1 MLLNSYLWKKGLK
14 DNERSYNIND
24 LSSIIPKTSLN
35 EISHIQNKL
44 MDQNKVKNIIK
55 KIEIKKSKDNI
66 IHGGTNNFI
75 NDIKMKEEEHNN
87 KKKIQIYDQDKK
99 EINLEEGGF
108 MELNEEI
115 DYSEESPEKIEELF
129 DDNNEFMDINEI
141 NYPYDD
147 IDPIDNFKLKE
158 EEDKKDIKDVIV
170 TRFN

>member
-1 MLLNSYLWKKGLK
+1 
-14 DNERSYNIND
+14 
-24 LSSIIPKTSLN
+24 
-35 EISHIQNKL
+35 

-66 IHGGTNNFI
+66 IHGGTNNLK

>member
-1 MLLNSYLWKKGLK
+1 
-14 DNERSYNIND
+14 
-24 LSSIIPKTSLN
+24 
-35 EISHIQNKL
+35 
-44 MDQNKVKNIIK
+44 
-55 KIEIKKSKDNI
+55 
-66 IHGGTNNFI
+66 
-75 NDIKMKEEEHNN
+75 
-87 KKKIQIYDQDKK
+87 
-99 EINLEEGGF
+99 

>member
-87 KKKIQIYDQDKK
+87 KKKYKYMIKIKK
-99 EINLEEGGF
+99 
-108 MELNEEI
+108 
-115 DYSEESPEKIEELF
+115 K
-129 DDNNEFMDINEI
+129 
-141 NYPYDD
+141 
-147 IDPIDNFKLKE
+147 
-158 EEDKKDIKDVIV
+158 
-170 TRFN
+170 